1 MMTNQW
7 IRFDDWIQYFRNHA
21 VISFNSFSHSD
32 KIAKVLIKRLLFF
45 SSNIRQDFIVVHS
58 KNIGQE
64 LPAPQICD
72 IGQNLCI
79 LQPWVRGWYPSP
91 PVEMDRLISKIH
103 IKEQKS
109 PR

>member
-1 MMTNQW
+1 MK
-7 IRFDDWIQYFRNHA
+7 RF
-21 VISFNSFSHSD
+21 
-32 KIAKVLIKRLLFF
+32 LFY
-45 SSNIRQDFIVVHS
+45 SSNIGQDFTVAQS
-58 KNIGQE
+58 KNIGQDFTVVQSKNIAQE
-64 LPAPQICD
+64 LPALQICD

-103 IKEQKS
+103 IEEQKS